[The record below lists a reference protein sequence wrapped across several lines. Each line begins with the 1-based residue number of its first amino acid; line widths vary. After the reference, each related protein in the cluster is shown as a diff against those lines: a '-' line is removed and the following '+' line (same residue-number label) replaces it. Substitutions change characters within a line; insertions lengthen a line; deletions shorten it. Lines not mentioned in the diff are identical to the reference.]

1 MKRLQYLV
9 YPAVVMLSLA
19 ASLAASLSA
28 GVAPLMMAA
37 AL

>member
-19 ASLAASLSA
+19 ASLSA